1 MLGVYYIKTADIGVP
16 VMAQQLTN
24 LTSIC
29 EDTGSIP
36 GLAHKVMDPALLR
49 ALVQVTDMAR
59 ILHMPAATAPI

>member
-1 MLGVYYIKTADIGVP
+1 MLEVYYIKTADIGVP

-24 LTSIC
+24 LTSIY

-36 GLAHKVMDPALLR
+36 GLAHKVMDPVLLR